1 MFQSV
6 IDDIKAQFS
15 YGNMVTKIILVNLF
29 VFLFIIIVKAFT
41 PAGSGVYDTLID
53 LIALPSDGWKLL
65 KRPWTI
71 FTYMFLH
78 EGVWHFAWNMI
89 MLYWFGRI
97 LGDLMGD
104 KRMLPLYILGGLAGA
119 LMYIIYV
126 QISGTVGDVRGAS
139 AAVSCIIVTAA
150 LVAPDY
156 NIRLLLIGNVR
167 LKYIALALFF
177 LDLVSIA
184 EGNNVGGNF
193 THIGGAIMAIMFIY
207 MLRKGMDFTKPLSKD
222 INLFTTKK
230 KKQAPMKVV
239 HNKKFPKRKVDKE
252 PRPVNIQERIDEILD
267 KINVSGYDSLN
278 SEEKDFLYKASK
290 NS

>member
-6 IDDIKAQFS
+6 LDDIKAQFS
-15 YGNMVTKIILVNLF
+15 YGNMVSKIILVNLF
-29 VFLFIIIVKAFT
+29 VFLFIIIIKAFT
-41 PAGSGVYDTLID
+41 PAGSEVYDTLIEW
-53 LIALPSDGWKLL
+53 IALPADGLTLL

-78 EGVWHFAWNMI
+78 EGLWHFAWNMI

-104 KRMLPLYILGGLAGA
+104 NRMLPLYILGGLAGG

-126 QISGTVGDVRGAS
+126 QISGTLGDVRGAS
-139 AAVSCIIVTAA
+139 AAISCIIITAA
-150 LVAPDY
+150 LVAPNY

-167 LKYIALALFF
+167 LKYIALALFLF
-177 LDLVSIA
+177 DLVSIA

-193 THIGGAIMAIMFIY
+193 THIGGAIMGITFIF
-207 MLRKGMDFTKPLSKD
+207 MLRQGMDLTKPFSKD
-222 INLFTTKK
+222 ISLFANTKRRE
-230 KKQAPMKVV
+230 APMKVV
-239 HNKKFPKRKVDKE
+239 HNKKFPKRKLDKE

>member
-15 YGNMVTKIILVNLF
+15 YGNMVSKIILVNLF

-53 LIALPSDGWKLL
+53 FIALPADGWELL
-65 KRPWTI
+65 KKPWTI

-78 EGVWHFAWNMI
+78 EGIWHFAWNMI

-126 QISGTVGDVRGAS
+126 QLSGTLGNVRGAS
-139 AAVSCIIVTAA
+139 AAISCIIVTAA
-150 LVAPDY
+150 LVAPEY

-167 LKYIALALFF
+167 LKYIALALFVF
-177 LDLVSIA
+177 DLVSIA

-193 THIGGAIMAIMFIY
+193 THIGGAIMGIVFIY
-207 MLRKGMDFTKPLSKD
+207 MLRQGMDFTKPFDKD
-222 INLFTTKK
+222 ISLFTKK

-239 HNKKFPKRKVDKE
+239 HNKKFPKRKADTE
-252 PRPVNIQERIDEILD
+252 PRPVNVQERIDEILD

-278 SEEKDFLYKASK
+278 PEEKDFLYKASK